1 LSKFCIQNIILVTEL
16 MLMAKADKVK
26 KAIGDAMEK
35 GELSGNLSATVPAVD
50 RAARI
55 LFFLM
60 EATIVKPAAGRRN
73 AISGRTLTEIYQALG
88 INKSTAHSILNALRE
103 FNLVEK
109 NEETGR
115 WTIGF
120 KAFELGMAYHRSN
133 PIFGRFDEVANQIRS
148 VCNESVYYGVRRGIR
163 VLYVNVVHERS
174 HALTVG
180 MMPGDLVPAH
190 SSALGKALLSGMAD
204 ADIRELYQ
212 DEEFERR
219 TERTLA
225 DVDSLIREVARVR
238 DEGYAFQNEENE
250 SGVCAIAAPIV
261 DPDGKVVASIGV
273 GVPSTRMNLEKRA
286 ELAALLMRGAEELS
300 GDAGL
305 TRMSMV

>member
-1 LSKFCIQNIILVTEL
+1 
-16 MLMAKADKVK
+16 MATAENVK
-26 KAIGDAMEK
+26 KALGDDMEK
-35 GELSGNLSATVPAVD
+35 GELGENSSTTVPAVD

-60 EATIVKPAAGRRN
+60 DATIVKPAIGKRN
-73 AISGRTLTEIYQALG
+73 AAPGRTLTEIYQALG
-88 INKSTAHSILNALRE
+88 INKSTAHSILNALKE

-109 NEETGR
+109 NEESGR

-120 KAFELGMAYHRSN
+120 RSFELGMAYHRSN

-148 VCNESVYYGVRRGIR
+148 VCNESVYYGVLRGTR

-212 DEEFERR
+212 GEELERR

-225 DVDSLIREVARVR
+225 DVDSLIREVAKVRVA
-238 DEGYAFQNEENE
+238 GYSFQNEENE
-250 SGVCAIAAPIV
+250 NGVCAIAAPIV
-261 DPDGKVVASIGV
+261 DAEGCVVASIGV

-286 ELAALLMRGAEELS
+286 ELASLLIRGAEELS

-305 TRMSMV
+305 ARMSMA

>member
-1 LSKFCIQNIILVTEL
+1 
-16 MLMAKADKVK
+16 
-26 KAIGDAMEK
+26 MEK
-35 GELSGNLSATVPAVD
+35 GELKQNAGTAFPAGTAVPAVD

-60 EATIVKPAAGRRN
+60 DATITKPAVSKAS
-73 AISGRTLTEIYQALG
+73 AASGRTLTEIYQALG
-88 INKSTAHSILNALRE
+88 LNKSTVHAILNAMRE

-109 NEETGR
+109 NEESGR

-120 KAFELGMAYHRSN
+120 KAFELGMAYHRCN
-133 PIFGRFDEVANQIRS
+133 PIFGRFEDVANQIRS
-148 VCNESVYYGVRRGIR
+148 VCKESVYYGVLRGTR

-174 HALTVG
+174 HSLTVG

-204 ADIRELYQ
+204 ADIRDLYK
-212 DEEFERR
+212 DEELERR

-225 DVDSLIREVARVR
+225 DLDSLIRDVAKVR

-250 SGVCAIAAPIV
+250 NGVCAIAAPIA
-261 DPDGKVVASIGV
+261 DAEGNVVASMGV

-305 TRMSMV
+305 ARMSMV